1 MNIIIIFILV
11 IKQTFYQIY
20 SLIFGLDMLGNPV
33 SVVKGV
39 AGGAI
44 DLFYEPYKVY
54 SACKSVCIQYT
65 HHMNMHTHTLGST

>member
-1 MNIIIIFILV
+1 ML
-11 IKQTFYQIY
+11 YQIY

-44 DLFYEPYKVY
+44 DLFYEPYKVFI
-54 SACKSVCIQYT
+54 IQYGFL
-65 HHMNMHTHTLGST
+65 HLHNHTRELC

>member
-1 MNIIIIFILV
+1 MFQ
-11 IKQTFYQIY
+11 QTLYQIY

-44 DLFYEPYKVY
+44 DLFYEPYKV
-54 SACKSVCIQYT
+54 
-65 HHMNMHTHTLGST
+65 

>member
-1 MNIIIIFILV
+1 MVVFILTGQ
-11 IKQTFYQIY
+11 QTFHQIY

-44 DLFYEPYKVY
+44 DLFYEPYQVY
-54 SACKSVCIQYT
+54 VIMQSVSKHT
-65 HHMNMHTHTLGST
+65 HHTRATH